1 VYLGV
6 AAGAASRQAELEREM
21 QALRDRKEREERWT
35 AEKKAILD
43 REQKEQT
50 EWIVQRREEMRVW
63 ILEQE
68 KTFAA
73 EMDTVR
79 SDQQSKKTAL
89 LLEFKQEIDQ
99 AKELVRRL
107 GPVPCEYVVSLCH
120 ALQYGKYLR

>member
-1 VYLGV
+1 M

-68 KTFAA
+68 KTFSA

-99 AKELVRRL
+99 AKELV
-107 GPVPCEYVVSLCH
+107 
-120 ALQYGKYLR
+120 